1 MPRQHWT
8 DKEERQYKH
17 IKKGA
22 QQRGT
27 GRDRAEEIAAR
38 TVNKQRAQAGET
50 RTASRASTKDK
61 SAYERG
67 GRRSGNRA
75 GPQGR
80 TKAQL
85 YEDARRKNVEGR
97 SKMTKAELEKA
108 LKRR

>member
-1 MPRQHWT
+1 MPQRRWT
-8 DKEERQYKH
+8 DEEERQYKH
-17 IKKGA
+17 IKRGA
-22 QQRGT
+22 RKRGA
-27 GRDRAEEIAAR
+27 GSDRAEEIAAR

-50 RTASRASTKDK
+50 KAASRASTKDV
-61 SAYERG
+61 SAYKRG
-67 GRRSGNRA
+67 GKRSGKRV

-85 YEDARRKNVEGR
+85 YEEARRQHVEGR